1 MLYIIYYITYYIFLS
16 MCLNGSLIWKGL
28 SKKHY
33 KIPNASQQITSSKL
47 SHHIPQ
53 LKKHQNTKPLM
64 SALSITF
71 EFRT

>member
-33 KIPNASQQITSSKL
+33 KIPNASQQITS
-47 SHHIPQ
+47 
-53 LKKHQNTKPLM
+53 HQNYLIIFHNSK
-64 SALSITF
+64 SIKTQNL
-71 EFRT
+71 